1 VSVKRPTI
9 RDIALRAGVSK
20 GAVSLALNGRPGV
33 SDATRRRIVQVAE
46 ELAWRPNSAARAL
59 SAARA
64 DSVGLVL
71 ARPARTLGVESFFFQ
86 LISGLQAELSTRSVA
101 LMFQVVEDQAAEIAL
116 YRRWTSEQRVDGV
129 FLVDLRVDDQRIA
142 LVEELRLPAVVIG
155 GPGHHGGL
163 ASVWADDAKAM
174 VSIIEH
180 LGSLG
185 HRRIARVAGL
195 PGLLHTE
202 RRTTAFYE
210 ATGALG
216 ITAAECVA
224 TDYTDEQ
231 GASATRRLLT
241 GAVPPTAIVY
251 DNDVMAV
258 AGAGVAAE
266 LGLTVPTDVSLVAW
280 DDSPLC
286 RLIHPPLTALS
297 RDTFAFGERAAK
309 ALLTVLEGH
318 PPVDVEDQV
327 PVLVPRGSTARP
339 GRRRTG

>member
-1 VSVKRPTI
+1 MSVKRPTI

-33 SDATRRRIVQVAE
+33 SETTRSRILAVAE

-101 LMFQVVEDQAAEIAL
+101 LMLQVVEDQDAEIEV
-116 YRRWTSEQRVDGV
+116 YRRWCSEQRVGGV
-129 FLVDLRVDDQRIA
+129 FLVDLRVDDRRVA
-142 LVEELRLPAVVIG
+142 LVEELGLPAVVIG

-202 RRTTAFYE
+202 RRTTAFHE
-210 ATGALG
+210 AASAWG

-231 GASATRRLLT
+231 GASATRELLSGPT
-241 GAVPPTAIVY
+241 PPTAIVY

-266 LGLTVPTDVSLVAW
+266 LGVAVPGGVSLVAW

-286 RLIHPPLTALS
+286 RLIHPPLTALA
-297 RDTFAFGERAAK
+297 RDTFAFGGRAAT
-309 ALLTVLEGH
+309 ALLTVLDGGA
-318 PPVDVEDQV
+318 PVDVEDQV
-327 PVLVPRGSTARP
+327 PVLVPRGSTGPPR
-339 GRRRTG
+339 

>member
-1 VSVKRPTI
+1 VKRPTI
-9 RDIALRAGVSK
+9 NDIALRAGVSK

-33 SDATRRRIVQVAE
+33 SDATRQRIVDVAE
-46 ELAWRPNSAARAL
+46 ELAWLPNRAARAL

-64 DSVGLVL
+64 DAVGLVL

-86 LISGLQAELSTRSVA
+86 LISGLQAQLSTRSVA
-101 LMFQVVEDQAAEIAL
+101 LLFQVVEDQAAEIAL
-116 YRRWTSEQRVDGV
+116 YRRWWSEHRLDGV
-129 FLVDLRVDDQRIA
+129 FLVDLRVDDARIA
-142 LVEELRLPAVVIG
+142 LVEELGLPALVIG
-155 GPGHHGGL
+155 GPGHHGRL

-202 RRTTAFYE
+202 RRTAAFHE
-210 ATGALG
+210 AARTWG
-216 ITAAECVA
+216 ITAAETVE

-231 GASATRRLLT
+231 GASATRALL
-241 GAVPPTAIVY
+241 AAPSPPTAIVY

-258 AGAGVAAE
+258 AGVGVAAE
-266 LGLTVPTDVSLVAW
+266 LGVAVPGDVSLVAW

-309 ALLTVLEGH
+309 ALLTVLDGDQ
-318 PPVDVEDQV
+318 PVDLEDAL
-327 PVLVPRGSTARP
+327 PVLVPRASTAAPR
-339 GRRRTG
+339 

>member
-1 VSVKRPTI
+1 MRVKRPTI

-33 SDATRRRIVQVAE
+33 SDATRQRILAVADA
-46 ELAWRPNSAARAL
+46 LAWRPNSAARAL

-64 DSVGLVL
+64 DAVGLVF

-101 LMFQVVEDQAAEIAL
+101 LLFQVVEDQAAEVEL
-116 YRRWTSEQRVDGV
+116 YRRWSSEQRVDGV
-129 FLVDLRVDDQRIA
+129 FLVDLRVDDPRIA
-142 LVEELRLPAVVIG
+142 LVEGLRLPAVVIG

-180 LGSLG
+180 LGALG

-202 RRTTAFYE
+202 RRTTAFHE
-210 ATGALG
+210 AATAWG

-231 GASATRRLLT
+231 GASATRDLLT
-241 GAVPPTAIVY
+241 GPTPPTAIVY

-258 AGAGVAAE
+258 AGAAVAAE
-266 LGLTVPTDVSLVAW
+266 LGVVVPDDVSLVAW

-286 RLIHPPLTALS
+286 RLLHPPLTALA
-297 RDTFAFGERAAK
+297 RDTFAFGGRAAE
-309 ALLTVLEGH
+309 ALLSVLEGE
-318 PPVDVEDQV
+318 PPADVEDQV
-327 PVLVPRGSTARP
+327 PVLVARGSTGPPR
-339 GRRRTG
+339 